1 MIEIEIMLL
10 KDELMELLL
19 KIGETNLNQS
29 DLFTEEK
36 PSLFLPE
43 GRTIYLEGDYYY
55 IVGVERGKINS
66 EKKFDNKEDILYYL
80 LQSYVTRI
88 ASKNAWANA
97 NGDFERYRNLF
108 EEEQIRLFSIIDPKY
123 GERRRKEILENGIMT
138 NLKEELT
145 DSLTAL
151 IEFLSEYKEQH
162 NVKYFIEILEN
173 MISVLQNIGNSQI
186 LSETRIQLQKMYK
199 SMFFPRDG
207 LSDFYVLHSDAA
219 YMKRRNDHLSLLIK
233 RIDSLLKI

>member
-1 MIEIEIMLL
+1 MIKHI
-10 KDELMELLL
+10 KDELTELLL

-88 ASKNAWANA
+88 ASKMH
-97 NGDFERYRNLF
+97 GLM
-108 EEEQIRLFSIIDPKY
+108 LM
-123 GERRRKEILENGIMT
+123 EILT
-138 NLKEELT
+138 
-145 DSLTAL
+145 
-151 IEFLSEYKEQH
+151 
-162 NVKYFIEILEN
+162 V
-173 MISVLQNIGNSQI
+173 MIP
-186 LSETRIQLQKMYK
+186 
-199 SMFFPRDG
+199 FFKKNK
-207 LSDFYVLHSDAA
+207 FA
-219 YMKRRNDHLSLLIK
+219 YLV
-233 RIDSLLKI
+233 